1 MYGIDTCNMKLQYSL
16 MIDSIIPI
24 AKFIDHRIAILG
36 KTKTKRTKIID
47 TKNKK
52 MKPLETGL
60 RDQETKRVAA
70 QANCDRVAC
79 CFYRREYMRE

>member
-52 MKPLETGL
+52 MKLLETEFERPGN
-60 RDQETKRVAA
+60 EEG
-70 QANCDRVAC
+70 
-79 CFYRREYMRE
+79 RRTSEL